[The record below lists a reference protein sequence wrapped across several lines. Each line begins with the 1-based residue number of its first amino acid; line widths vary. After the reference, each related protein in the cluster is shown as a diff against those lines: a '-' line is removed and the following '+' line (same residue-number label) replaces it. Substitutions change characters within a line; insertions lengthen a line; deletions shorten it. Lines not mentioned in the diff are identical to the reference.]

1 MKLDRKE
8 RLTSHF
14 RLVRALNQ
22 MLGVVVGVSL
32 LAGAAQGQNFQYRSE
47 VAPAT
52 QPGFYR
58 IVLPTEVVG
67 HLNAQFSDLR
77 LYDEQQHEVPY
88 LLKREQPVRYQ
99 TLFRAYKLVSKESA
113 PQVGTVLVLQN
124 AARSRIN
131 NLSLLIKNAH
141 VHKKARLSGSNDA
154 RNWYVIEENYRLE
167 SIDNREQTAEVK
179 ILDFPLSDY
188 EYYQLEINDSL
199 SPPLNILRA
208 GYYDVQAENGK
219 YTPIPGLSFTQRDSL
234 PLRQSF
240 VHVML
245 ADTAR
250 MDKLTFRISA
260 PALYRRQAQLYELIE
275 QRGKRGKRT
284 RIFSPV
290 STLELHSSGENTVH
304 LSGFRAKDFYLII
317 DNEDNQPL
325 TISQVEAS
333 QLHTYLIAQLEAGKN
348 YHLAF
353 SSPGLSPPN
362 YDLRYFQD
370 KIPGNLAVL
379 DVRQAVRRVADKGPS
394 GSALFSNRNIIWLA
408 IGLVLLLLSYLSFKM
423 VRELDKK

>member
-1 MKLDRKE
+1 
-8 RLTSHF
+8 
-14 RLVRALNQ
+14 
-22 MLGVVVGVSL
+22 
-32 LAGAAQGQNFQYRSE
+32 
-47 VAPAT
+47 
-52 QPGFYR
+52 
-58 IVLPTEVVG
+58 
-67 HLNAQFSDLR
+67 
-77 LYDEQQHEVPY
+77 
-88 LLKREQPVRYQ
+88 VRYQ
-99 TLFRAYKLVSKESA
+99 TLFREYKLVSKERI
-113 PQVGTVLVLQN
+113 PKVGTVLVLQN

-154 RNWYVIEENYRLE
+154 RNWYVIEENYQLE

-219 YTPIPGLSFTQRDSL
+219 YTPITGLSFTKRDSL

-240 VHVML
+240 VHVTL

-250 MDKLTFRISA
+250 IDKLTLRISA
-260 PALYRRQAQLYELIE
+260 PALYRRQAQLCQLIE
-275 QRGKRGKRT
+275 HRGKRGKQT
-284 RIFSPV
+284 RIVSPV
-290 STLELHSSGENTVH
+290 STLELSAAGENTVH
-304 LSGFRAKDFYLII
+304 LSGFRAKDFYLIV

-333 QLHTYLIAQLEAGKN
+333 QLPTYLIARLEADRN

-353 SSPGLSPPN
+353 SSSGVGSPS
-362 YDLRYFQD
+362 YDLRFFQD
-370 KIPGNLAVL
+370 KIPDNLSVL
-379 DVRQAVRRVADKGPS
+379 DVRQAVRIGAENGTSSPS
-394 GSALFSNRNIIWLA
+394 LFSNRNMIWLA
-408 IGLVLLLLSYLSFKM
+408 MGLVLLILSYLSFRM
-423 VRELDKK
+423 VKELGKK